1 MPKQHFASL
10 LGIRGTM
17 KKKDAKKIAKALKN
31 RIVASGNADPAKILA
46 NPKNWRSHSAA
57 QKEALSGML
66 DEVGWVAQVLINR
79 RTGRLID
86 GHLRVDLA
94 KQRKEKSIPV
104 VYVDLSPKEEAIVLA
119 ALDPLGD
126 LAGKDSKRLRAL
138 IAELDPVSESLKG
151 FLDDLGDP
159 DAGGSKEKPEIRF
172 SEELLEEHNFVV
184 LYFDN
189 EVDWINLQ
197 SILELKSVKA
207 LHSRKGFN
215 SAGVG
220 RVVRGPEAIAKIQ
233 AAAKHG
239 R

>member
-1 MPKQHFASL
+1 V
-10 LGIRGTM
+10 
-17 KKKDAKKIAKALKN
+17 KKKDAKQIARALKN
-31 RIVASGNADPAKILA
+31 RIVGTGFEDPAKILA
-46 NPKNWRSHSAA
+46 NPNNWRSHSAA
-57 QKEALSGML
+57 QKSALSGML
-66 DEVGWVAQVLINR
+66 DEVGWVAQVIKNK

-86 GHLRVDLA
+86 GHLRVELA
-94 KQRKEKSIPV
+94 KSRKEKKIPV
-104 VYVDLSPKEEAIVLA
+104 SYVDLSAKEEAIVLA
-119 ALDPLGD
+119 AFDPLGD

-159 DAGGSKEKPEIRF
+159 DADGTKDKPEMRF

-197 SILELKSVKA
+197 SMLNLKSVKA

-220 RVVRGPEAIAKIQ
+220 RVVRGPKAIEMIQ